1 MSQAISP
8 QHPAV
13 VLRSHYEHL
22 RALLAVAMIAV
33 VGLTA
38 TVVILATN
46 PDDGS
51 EAGAGDPLSPLTSE
65 ERRYAAAIASLSPA
79 QLAALATAGSIRY
92 DGGTDEGSVGR
103 QAEPTPPGTRH
114 NGGPEE
120 GSPDI
125 APAQPFDTR
134 YDHGPEEGTRGPGQ

>member
-8 QHPAV
+8 HHPAV
-13 VLRSHYEHL
+13 VLRSHYQHL

-38 TVVILATN
+38 AVVILATN
-46 PDDGS
+46 ADEGS
-51 EAGAGDPLSPLTSE
+51 EGGSADPLSLLSAE

-92 DGGTDEGSVGR
+92 DGGPDEGSVGPH
-103 QAEPTPPGTRH
+103 AEPSPPGTRYD
-114 NGGPEE
+114 GGPDE

-125 APAQPFDTR
+125 PPAQPPGTR
-134 YDHGPEEGTRGPGQ
+134 YDNGPEEGTRGPGH